1 MLSSCSPL
9 LALKVF
15 NYSKDGINYQFFLS
29 QSTLSFSLT
38 IFYSFLMSFICS
50 KIKLILIFLSYFY
63 FFLFIYPPYL
73 YVCKIYM
80 LKTAFIYFILFFFS
94 SINYLINYNYIWS
107 CYNMHHALK
116 IFIIKNNFVNIMVN
130 NLTIFKF
137 LFLICA
143 LNNLLH

>member
-80 LKTAFIYFILFFFS
+80 LKTAFIYFILFFFLQ
-94 SINYLINYNYIWS
+94 SIILLIIIIYDLVIT
-107 CYNMHHALK
+107 CIMHS
-116 IFIIKNNFVNIMVN
+116 
-130 NLTIFKF
+130 KF
-137 LFLICA
+137 S
-143 LNNLLH
+143 